1 MGHVPK
7 VRHRKERQ
15 PPMPDGDV
23 TPEGCERA
31 HWRLSSSDQRPHH
44 KIPASLPKDQTPVEP
59 REGLDPE
66 AYPPLPQSEGVGVGG
81 VQGYDKNP
89 KNLPLGVPAKKRTET
104 GSRPAEATRPPMV
117 TTPKPLEE
125 PHEAGMEKS
134 RKDPVVQ
141 LQRLPKELD
150 IAHQTLSR
158 RSGPSTT
165 ATRTAAAATGSP
177 EIEAMEVEAPPARPS
192 PPRPHRPGS
201 RKSSEQPPRG
211 EIPEEIQDNMD
222 DQQSRRTSPKQDR
235 STRRAAP
242 PGPSPSRGSGAGLH
256 DPHAPARA
264 IAAAHLDTI
273 RQGGGLPPPG
283 PHLGAV
289 PREDWN
295 IPKRGDWT
303 REPFPPMEWKVPP
316 PSGISLATLPPE
328 QPESWKPWTGIS
340 QSELFAYLERI
351 AQGGQRDANHEHYQ
365 RFARF
370 RQDTL
375 DALQRFKNNLRA
387 L

>member
-1 MGHVPK
+1 
-7 VRHRKERQ
+7 
-15 PPMPDGDV
+15 MPDGDV

-192 PPRPHRPGS
+192 PSRPH
-201 RKSSEQPPRG
+201 
-211 EIPEEIQDNMD
+211 
-222 DQQSRRTSPKQDR
+222 
-235 STRRAAP
+235 
-242 PGPSPSRGSGAGLH
+242 
-256 DPHAPARA
+256 
-264 IAAAHLDTI
+264 
-273 RQGGGLPPPG
+273 
-283 PHLGAV
+283 
-289 PREDWN
+289 
-295 IPKRGDWT
+295 
-303 REPFPPMEWKVPP
+303 
-316 PSGISLATLPPE
+316 
-328 QPESWKPWTGIS
+328 
-340 QSELFAYLERI
+340 
-351 AQGGQRDANHEHYQ
+351 
-365 RFARF
+365 
-370 RQDTL
+370 
-375 DALQRFKNNLRA
+375 
-387 L
+387 

>member
-1 MGHVPK
+1 
-7 VRHRKERQ
+7 
-15 PPMPDGDV
+15 
-23 TPEGCERA
+23 
-31 HWRLSSSDQRPHH
+31 
-44 KIPASLPKDQTPVEP
+44 
-59 REGLDPE
+59 
-66 AYPPLPQSEGVGVGG
+66 
-81 VQGYDKNP
+81 
-89 KNLPLGVPAKKRTET
+89 
-104 GSRPAEATRPPMV
+104 MV

-125 PHEAGMEKS
+125 PHEADMEES

-150 IAHQTLSR
+150 KLAHQTLSR

-165 ATRTAAAATGSP
+165 ATWTAAAATGSP
-177 EIEAMEVEAPPARPS
+177 EIEAMEVEVPPARPS

-211 EIPEEIQDNMD
+211 EIPEEIQDNMN
-222 DQQSRRTSPKQDR
+222 DQQSRRTTPKQDR

-295 IPKRGDWT
+295 VPKRGDWT
-303 REPFPPMEWKVPP
+303 RE
-316 PSGISLATLPPE
+316 
-328 QPESWKPWTGIS
+328 
-340 QSELFAYLERI
+340 Y
-351 AQGGQRDANHEHYQ
+351 
-365 RFARF
+365 
-370 RQDTL
+370 
-375 DALQRFKNNLRA
+375 
-387 L
+387 